1 MHTCRAKKISEID
14 QGKEKDTSYPLICS
28 PLTSTKFTYIVNSV
42 VFPFLPILCSPSP
55 STLNNDQIRLLYER
69 LLLPIYMSKVEEK
82 TNVVTVELLED
93 DDEFEEFEVESKCRH
108 VFASSM
114 HTT

>member
-1 MHTCRAKKISEID
+1 
-14 QGKEKDTSYPLICS
+14 
-28 PLTSTKFTYIVNSV
+28 
-42 VFPFLPILCSPSP
+42 
-55 STLNNDQIRLLYER
+55 
-69 LLLPIYMSKVEEK
+69 MSKVEEK